1 MTHDVQ
7 RSLAYTAASAI
18 LFLLKCALFAV
29 AILALHAGGYFI
41 ASSVVKFFFPEAQ

>member
-1 MTHDVQ
+1 MTHDLQ
-7 RSLAYTAASAI
+7 RSFAYTAASAI

-41 ASSVVKFFFPEAQ
+41 ASSVVKFIFPEVQ